1 MKARQKKR
9 IKDTAALVK
18 NVKEMHDDMHA
29 LYIEYDLDL
38 KDFFFSLAESNKP
51 SVESHPK
58 DEEKNGPVPEV
69 NFSLANS
76 QNASDKKESEKD
88 KKSQKRKAPPKSKGR
103 PPKRK
108 IKELYRAIM
117 KLCHPDKMRMENLE
131 EREYYRRKMA
141 LKISTDAY
149 PKEDFEGLIFAAAL
163 VEIYIEGVS
172 EKEYIENLN
181 RLYSRY
187 SEDINRIQTSL
198 EWAWGTNWDTLES
211 RYKIIEAVCRVKGVA
226 LPPKIEV
233 IEKLVR
239 HETK

>member
-9 IKDTAALVK
+9 IRDTAALVK
-18 NVKEMHDDMHA
+18 NVKEMHVAMHA

-38 KDFFFSLAESNKP
+38 KDFFFCLTESKKP
-51 SVESHPK
+51 SVNSNPP
-58 DEEKNGPVPEV
+58 DEEKNAHFPEV
-69 NFSLANS
+69 NFSLVNS
-76 QNASDKKESEKD
+76 QNDKGKEESGKG
-88 KKSQKRKAPPKSKGR
+88 KKTQKRKAPPKSKGR

-117 KLCHPDKMRMENLE
+117 KLCHPDKMKIEDLE
-131 EREYYRRKMA
+131 EQEYYRRKMA

-187 SEDINRIQTSL
+187 SEDINKIQTSL
-198 EWAWGTNWDTLES
+198 EWAWGTSWDTLES
-211 RYKIIEAVCRVKGVA
+211 RYKIIEAVCRVKGVT
-226 LPPKIEV
+226 LPPKIEI
-233 IEKLVR
+233 IERLVR